1 MTGAKLKNK
10 AHLQALPLRVFPAE
24 HNCASESVMDGV
36 TSRVKMFR
44 DRETRQILLYASK
57 VLAKTLS
64 CRWVENWTLDV
75 KEIILKDGTFVHY
88 YFCALNIPL
97 LTF

>member
-1 MTGAKLKNK
+1 MTVAKLKNK
-10 AHLQALPLRVFPAE
+10 AHLQALPLRVYSAE
-24 HNCASESVMDGV
+24 HCANESVMDGV

-64 CRWVENWTLDV
+64 CRWVENWTLNV
-75 KEIILKDGTFVHY
+75 KEIILKDGTFVPY
-88 YFCALNIPL
+88 YFFALNIPL